1 MKWHLLKHAIH
12 TASGELGLL
21 SEKTNG
27 NQKLTIERT
36 NNNNNNNNNIRQSQT
51 SNRSET
57 SSTSSSPP
65 TVTGRQRHHSSDIV
79 DHTTTRHSPF
89 YYYKIIGQYRNK
101 SNEQQSLN
109 GFDGQS
115 ESFFSF
121 SSPHTQTRRSY
132 SRERL
137 SNSLAKNSE
146 FNDNESYNGYR
157 SINNSQRRL
166 HSISSYSNDRQQS
179 TNNHNSISG
188 NSLVDRS
195 SNHFTDDREKI
206 YGNNEQN
213 SDTTIKT
220 HDNEHIHHSNGFD
233 RLEQDFPSLNGQQ
246 KNKSSPNDQSTSVW
260 KNAATKFRTSD
271 SEPFKVLDR
280 SLSNNS
286 NHSRLFGSNRILS
299 RKDRLLSAPN
309 GLNGTSPSLSLST
322 TTTAIPSGTTN
333 RSVALELQ
341 TNCITQTKNLD
352 KRSDFFNSLKNDSTS
367 ERNKNGNKRQYSESK
382 KTITNSDKTYK
393 TSKATVLL
401 LSVPETPEEKELLM
415 QMGWKEYDDIAY
427 EITDKDKEEYE
438 KRIQHLPKTDNTSA
452 ALMSALN
459 RRALPC
465 IDIRDLLQLEMIRST
480 SDDDSS
486 DE

>member
-1 MKWHLLKHAIH
+1 MAKSGFVPAWMKIQ
-12 TASGELGLL
+12 S
-21 SEKTNG
+21 SDKTNG

-65 TVTGRQRHHSSDIV
+65 TVT
-79 DHTTTRHSPF
+79 
-89 YYYKIIGQYRNK
+89 GQYRNK